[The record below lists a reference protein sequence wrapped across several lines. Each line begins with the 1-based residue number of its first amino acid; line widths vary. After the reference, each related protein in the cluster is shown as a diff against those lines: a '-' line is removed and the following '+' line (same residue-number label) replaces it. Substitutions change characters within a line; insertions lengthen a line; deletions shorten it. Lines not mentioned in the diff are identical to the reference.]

1 MFSFIFPTTA
11 NKMGAE
17 PSGKWAAH
25 MAARVPA
32 ASPPPVPEFCIHQTP
47 CVHCVTC
54 TQCFADEL
62 DSEGTTN

>member
-1 MFSFIFPTTA
+1 
-11 NKMGAE
+11 MGAE
-17 PSGKWAAH
+17 PSGEWAAH

-32 ASPPPVPEFCIHQTP
+32 ASRPPVPEFCIHRTP
-47 CVHCVTC
+47 HVHCVTC